1 MRSWQYY
8 LYLFVRSGFGVGAW
22 FALEAGY
29 PELSHPVLRAL
40 AASAGGVILLENV
53 SLKSAGVDLSM
64 GDSLEGWRDTIITQS
79 TQSHI
84 QSGERAR
91 GRKTASRARIIEL
104 GMRRP
109 FEQVQSRVQNLIAGA
124 EGDRKRNLQEEL
136 EQELKGVTDETDIK
150 REMLSFMLNI
160 DQKST
165 KKFVGQS

>member
-1 MRSWQYY
+1 
-8 LYLFVRSGFGVGAW
+8 
-22 FALEAGY
+22 
-29 PELSHPVLRAL
+29 
-40 AASAGGVILLENV
+40 
-53 SLKSAGVDLSM
+53 M